1 MGMRKYYRAIARD
14 RLRAMGVERI
24 NKQMG
29 LHINN
34 NQLREAFRNMGKEKK
49 RQLREELRTKP
60 MWRRVLWGN
69 RLLRHMQKYG
79 AEKGT
84 MTVKISVS
92 LEDQELDNGEQGA
105 VPTFEHKVATTV
117 QIKDESSGK
126 LSGNYVLEEDGK
138 GGFVIR
144 PLVDQMDM
152 FDLW

>member
-1 MGMRKYYRAIARD
+1 MAKIKP
-14 RLRAMGVERI
+14 I
-24 NKQMG
+24 NMDSDTFAVMKQDMTTC
-29 LHINN
+29 L
-34 NQLREAFRNMGKEKK
+34 
-49 RQLREELRTKP
+49 
-60 MWRRVLWGN
+60 N

-84 MTVKISVS
+84 MTVKINVS

-152 FDLW
+152 FEEQV